1 VSAARSNPPPATSRQ
16 TAVAGFSPKPSKHL
30 TPNPPTRHG
39 SQQGSLSPRTTD
51 ILQRFEEELL
61 LRFGEATVPAYL
73 RYTKSLLE
81 WLEARG
87 VGLVDARTADL
98 RAYQGELLARRKA
111 DGRPY
116 SAGFQVNQLK
126 AVKAFFRFLYRG
138 GYHLS
143 DPAEKLEYP
152 RVEKR
157 LPRTVLT
164 EDEALRILEV
174 PKPKTVIGLRDRAIL
189 ETLYATGIRA
199 SELSNLTPFDVDTEE
214 RTLRILLGKGRKD
227 RHVPL
232 THAAAAAIEA
242 YLTKGRLKLSCRG
255 ARFLF
260 LSRRGGRMNRWA
272 LTSLVRRLAKAARVE
287 KRVTCH
293 TFRHSVATHLL
304 RGGADIRHIQAL
316 LGHGSLA
323 TTERY
328 TRVELSDL
336 KEVVH
341 RAHPRGR

>member
-1 VSAARSNPPPATSRQ
+1 VKAARRNPPPATARQ
-16 TAVAGFSPKPSKHL
+16 IRLAGFSSSRAKDL

-39 SQQGSLSPRTTD
+39 NQQGSVSPKTTE
-51 ILQRFEEELL
+51 ILERFEEELL

-73 RYTKSLLE
+73 RYAQALLA

-87 VGLVDARTADL
+87 VDLVDARTPDL

-138 GYHLS
+138 GYRLS

-164 EDEALRILEV
+164 EEEAMRILET
-174 PKPKTVIGLRDRAIL
+174 PEAKTVIGLRDGAIL

-199 SELSNLTPFDVDTEE
+199 SEISNLTPFDVDVEE

-232 THAAAAAIEA
+232 THAAAVAIEA
-242 YLTKGRLKLSCRG
+242 YLTKARPKLLGRG

-272 LTSLVRRLAKAARVE
+272 LTCLVHRSAAAAGVE